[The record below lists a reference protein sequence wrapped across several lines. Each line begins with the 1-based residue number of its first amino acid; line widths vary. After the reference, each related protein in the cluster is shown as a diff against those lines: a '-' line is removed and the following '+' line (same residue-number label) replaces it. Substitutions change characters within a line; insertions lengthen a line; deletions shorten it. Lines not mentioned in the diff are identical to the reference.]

1 MPRKKTDVVQ
11 LSKIRMREELRS
23 KLARVAEKKGTTLN
37 AEIVDRLEQSFA
49 DEAKELRD
57 SAILDLILATND
69 MRGAVLQTRAARLA
83 KNPNWSGVKA
93 GDGMLELF
101 PDDIKPQP
109 GDDK

>member
-57 SAILDLILATND
+57 SAILDFILAKND
-69 MRGAVLQTRAARLA
+69 MRGAILRTMAARLA
-83 KNPNWSGVKA
+83 KDPNWSGVKVA
-93 GDGMLELF
+93 NELLELF
-101 PDDIKPQP
+101 PDDKPNT
-109 GDDK
+109 GDNE